1 MNPICNSA
9 GMFCP
14 LKLPAIK
21 ANNMT
26 ETDSQIWPKS
36 RAIDL
41 VFISSRPFAP
51 HKVRF
56 VSQSIRSEPQRRSK
70 LLRNAL
76 SAELLQKLQKVY
88 SKNST
93 SILIN
98 VVIKLFP

>member
-21 ANNMT
+21 ANHFMT
-26 ETDSQIWPKS
+26 ETVSQIWTGL
-36 RAIDL
+36 RAIAL
-41 VFISSRPFAP
+41 FISSRPFAP